1 MENKT
6 QVARIRRME
15 EILDEGTRIFSEL
28 EQALD
33 KYEAFSVKIDEL
45 EQYYTS
51 GQWKKDFADDE
62 AGKLPHDLK
71 RGVLSEDAV
80 YDFLVLRDQLLV
92 QINNVKKRIQKNF
105 LNLLLSS
112 CFFGVLLR

>member
-1 MENKT
+1 MGNVT
-6 QVARIRRME
+6 QVKRIQRME
-15 EILDEGTRIFSEL
+15 QILDEGTRIVSEL

-80 YDFLVLRDQLLV
+80 YDFLMLRDQVLERTK
-92 QINNVKKRIQKNF
+92 NVKK
-105 LNLLLSS
+105 
-112 CFFGVLLR
+112 